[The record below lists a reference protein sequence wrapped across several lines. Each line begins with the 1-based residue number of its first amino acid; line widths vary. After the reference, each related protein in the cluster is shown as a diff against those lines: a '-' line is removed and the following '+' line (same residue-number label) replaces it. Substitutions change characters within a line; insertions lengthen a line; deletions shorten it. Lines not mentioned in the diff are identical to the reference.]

1 MIIDSHHHFWAPHPY
16 KYPWM
21 TREFA
26 PINHTFTQADLNR
39 EMSRYQVAGSVV
51 VQTWSSLGE
60 TLQFLELAAAT
71 PSLLGVVGW
80 FDMLDPDIGQ
90 TLDTV
95 LRRDHGKFLVGVR
108 HQVHDEEDAKWLERD
123 DVLNALGE
131 IAQRNLCFDLLIR
144 PRELPSALAV
154 ARQFPELTFVVDHIA
169 KPEIRNRMWSPW
181 AEGIAALAE
190 LPNVYCK
197 LSGVITEANW
207 DAWTLDEVRPYVA
220 HCIDLFSPR
229 RCMFG
234 SDWPVCLLAGE
245 YSDTLEVVRNAANEL
260 GADDLDQVLF
270 RTAVDAYQLEV
281 EDIS

>member
-21 TREFA
+21 TKEFDT
-26 PINHTFTQADLNR
+26 INRRFDQADLEQ
-39 EMSRYQVAGSVV
+39 EMRRHDVTGSVV
-51 VQTWSSLGE
+51 VQTYSSLGE

-80 FDMLDPDIGQ
+80 FDMLDPDIGG
-90 TLDTV
+90 TMDTV
-95 LRRDHGKFLVGVR
+95 LRSDHGKFLVGVR

-123 DVLNALGE
+123 DVLHALE
-131 IAQRNLCFDLLIR
+131 QIAQRELCFDLLIR
-144 PRELPSALAV
+144 PRELGSALAV
-154 ARQFPELTFVVDHIA
+154 ARRFPEMTFVVDHIA

-181 AEGIAALAE
+181 AEGVAALGE

-220 HCIDLFSPR
+220 HCIDLFGPQRS
-229 RCMFG
+229 MFG
-234 SDWPVCLLAGE
+234 SDWPVCLLAGK
-245 YSDTLEVVRNAANEL
+245 YSDTLEVVRNAASGLGESEL
-260 GADDLDQVLF
+260 DHVLS
-270 RTAVDAYQLEV
+270 RAAIDAYRLKV
-281 EDIS
+281 EDVS